1 MKELRANN
9 TTGLRRVFAFVTA
22 LAAVVA
28 GGGTGLAQGPVT
40 NLMILNV
47 DSSNAPDYTL
57 RVSALTPDGAG
68 IADLAQ
74 DQFSITAG
82 DGAPIPI
89 SSAQPYNAGVA
100 VIIVADLG
108 GLDQKSP
115 RGATYQA
122 EVESVARQL
131 VQSLQKNS
139 PNQEDFAGVVA
150 VTGASDVRDVKFG
163 LLLTPTNDLG
173 LAANSLEPIKSMKVG
188 PTTALFDGLNKAL
201 DMLAVPELEHMRK
214 VIVAFSDGADQ
225 KFSGDA
231 ILGNIPVR
239 AREGKVIIYSLQ
251 AHMRSDVEA
260 KNMNVL
266 AVQSGGKYA
275 LIDAKPEAI
284 STQLEQIFSL
294 INSQAVQYVLNFRS
308 VRSQGDYSARLS
320 VNTPAGNFGQDFHF
334 TSNVIPP
341 TVQLVE
347 PSTGKSYSQAGVK
360 PVEPITLTASVT
372 FPNGKERP
380 VTVEFRAD
388 DKHIGDANQ
397 APYQFVWKPAAE
409 TLADAAQTIT
419 HSLNAVLKDS
429 WLPNTTAESNRIEV
443 SFKIAIRPT
452 PTPAPIGTVIQKT
465 TQDNYVLVAALA
477 VLGVALLGVATL
489 LALNNRRTRAQMQQ
503 LQAAIRQSGGVA
515 KAVVSMT
522 RRLTG
527 GGGGAPKPV
536 IAELEVVQGAM
547 RGQMLCIDSETC
559 WIGRDPA
566 RCQIVIADDSISGQH
581 CQVIRDPTGRFFLLD
596 EKSTN
601 GTFVNQNLVPKQQ
614 RIPLQAGTMIQLG
627 NTSLV
632 LRLSRETR
640 HLAQPTQ
647 KVGP

>member
-1 MKELRANN
+1 MKELRVNN
-9 TTGLRRVFAFVTA
+9 TTGLRRAFAFVTA
-22 LAAVVA
+22 LAAVLA
-28 GGGTGLAQGPVT
+28 GAGAGLAQGPVT
-40 NLMILNV
+40 NLMIPNV

-139 PNQEDFAGVVA
+139 PNQEDYAGMVA
-150 VTGASDVRDVKFG
+150 VTGASDVGDVKFG

-173 LAANSLEPIKSMKVG
+173 LAANSLEPIKSMKAG

-201 DMLAVPELEHMRK
+201 DMLAIPELEHMRK

-284 STQLEQIFSL
+284 SAQLEQIFSL

-347 PSTGKSYSQAGVK
+347 PSTGKSYNQAGVK

-452 PTPAPIGTVIQKT
+452 PTPRAYRHSHQKDYT
-465 TQDNYVLVAALA
+465 RQLRAGSGPGRA
-477 VLGVALLGVATL
+477 GCGATGSGYI
-489 LALNNRRTRAQMQQ
+489 ASAQQPAHTDTD
-503 LQAAIRQSGGVA
+503 AAIAGCHPPV
-515 KAVVSMT
+515 
-522 RRLTG
+522 RRCRKGSRLHDS
-527 GGGGAPKPV
+527 APDRRRWNTKTCY
-536 IAELEVVQGAM
+536 
-547 RGQMLCIDSETC
+547 RGIGSRP
-559 WIGRDPA
+559 GRDA
-566 RCQIVIADDSISGQH
+566 RADALHRERNLLDWARPGALPDRH
-581 CQVIRDPTGRFFLLD
+581 CGRFH
-596 EKSTN
+596 
-601 GTFVNQNLVPKQQ
+601 
-614 RIPLQAGTMIQLG
+614 
-627 NTSLV
+627 
-632 LRLSRETR
+632 LRPALPG
-640 HLAQPTQ
+640 HP
-647 KVGP
+647 